1 MGLAWLA
8 LGHSSCFHRLKGQ
21 NPHFFLGR
29 HVGVDESFANFF
41 SNFDMLSF
49 YPFREISCEI
59 RYAVHFSPAE
69 ISNLAHLG
77 VTGTLYGS
85 EAEAKNEI

>member
-1 MGLAWLA
+1 MADGPTVRLHRPA
-8 LGHSSCFHRLKGQ
+8 LNRF
-21 NPHFFLGR
+21 
-29 HVGVDESFANFF
+29 GVDESFANFF
-41 SNFDMLSF
+41 SKFDMLSF

>member
-1 MGLAWLA
+1 MP
-8 LGHSSCFHRLKGQ
+8 CV
-21 NPHFFLGR
+21 GR
-29 HVGVDESFANFF
+29 NLRIGVYQSFANFF
-41 SNFDMLSF
+41 SKFDMLSF